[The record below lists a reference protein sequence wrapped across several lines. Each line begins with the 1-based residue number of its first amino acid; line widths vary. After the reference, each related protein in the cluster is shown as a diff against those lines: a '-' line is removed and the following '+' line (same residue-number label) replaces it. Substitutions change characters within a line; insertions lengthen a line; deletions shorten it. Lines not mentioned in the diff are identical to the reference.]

1 MATRTKLHWENCS
14 QLYIISQL
22 VWFQQSNWVIGGGR
36 TIKPYKLLIK
46 LFSWACFLKKSSSC
60 RLPLFF
66 IMFLQTSKKEKKK
79 WMNAHLWRQIVK
91 WKCIISTSLTTNIT
105 SKVKLSEYT
114 LPLVSK
120 WSGRP
125 QTKKTYHM
133 EEWQHK
139 WTLMLGFKPR
149 CLEVTPC
156 DIYRYSFFLLH
167 ELVSLHIPSGL

>member
-125 QTKKTYHM
+125 QTKKTSHGGVTTQVNTYAGFQTPVFRGHSM
-133 EEWQHK
+133 WHLSIQFFSPT
-139 WTLMLGFKPR
+139 WT
-149 CLEVTPC
+149 
-156 DIYRYSFFLLH
+156 S
-167 ELVSLHIPSGL
+167 VSTHP